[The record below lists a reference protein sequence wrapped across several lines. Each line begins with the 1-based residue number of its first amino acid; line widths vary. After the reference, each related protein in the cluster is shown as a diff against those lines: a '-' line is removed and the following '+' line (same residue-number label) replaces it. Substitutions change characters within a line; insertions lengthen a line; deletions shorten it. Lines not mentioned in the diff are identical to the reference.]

1 MDIGRFD
8 YREQEPQHEGER
20 YLELLGLGH
29 LAGHTIFTAKG
40 PVQLRDFL
48 DICGKHARPL
58 LSELNAMDPSDPE
71 FPVARDAIRDL
82 VVSQYIGE
90 DGMVT

>member
-1 MDIGRFD
+1 MDIGRFN
-8 YREQEPQHEGER
+8 YREQEPPHEGER

-29 LAGHTIFTAKG
+29 LADRMIFTTKG

-48 DICGKHARPL
+48 DICGEHARPL
-58 LSELNAMDPSDPE
+58 LAGLEAMDPSDPE
-71 FPVARDAIRDL
+71 YIVARDAVRDL

-90 DGMVT
+90 GGIAT